1 MEAAMLNC
9 NHHQQQHQALFIDPI
24 RSISLGPSTAR
35 IPPATVFLPRTH
47 FPKQLFRLSTSR
59 SFSSSFLG
67 SPLREQSSKAARR
80 ASSRDLC
87 CARAETAVDSKCA
100 QADTAVNSKPTVLV
114 AEKLGEAGLKV
125 LRTLANVDCS
135 YDLTHEELCTKISLC
150 DALIVRSGTKVT
162 RQVFES
168 SRGRL
173 KVVGRAGVGI
183 DNVDL
188 HAATEYG
195 CLVVNAPTAN
205 TVAAAEHGIALL
217 AAMARNVPQADA
229 SMKQGKWQRN
239 KYVGVSLVGKT
250 LAVMGFGK
258 VGSEVARRAKGLGM
272 HVIAH
277 DPYAAADRARAV
289 GVDLVS
295 FDGAISAADFISLH
309 MPLTP
314 ATDKV
319 FNDESF
325 RKMKKGVRIINVA
338 RGGVIDDEALVRAL
352 DSGIVAQA
360 ALDVFTKEPP
370 VDNKL
375 VQHEKV
381 IVTPHLG
388 ASTIEAQEGV
398 AIEIAEAVAGALMG
412 ELSSTAVN
420 APMVSAE
427 VLSELSPYVSLAES
441 LGRLAVQLVS
451 GVRGVKSVKVIYASA
466 RAADDLDTRLLRAMI
481 TKGIIEPI
489 SDTFVNLVNADFIAK
504 QRGFRIIEEKVPHDG
519 SLQEPL
525 ESIQVQLAHVESK
538 FASALSEGGDIIVEG
553 KVKDGIPHLTK
564 VGAYSV
570 DVSLEGSLILCR
582 QVDQP
587 GMIGKVGSILGSQ
600 NVNVNFMSVGRTA
613 PRGRAIMAIGVDDEP
628 TKETLQRI
636 GEVPAIEEFVYLKF

>member
-1 MEAAMLNC
+1 MNC
-9 NHHQQQHQALFIDPI
+9 NPHQKQHQALFIDPI
-24 RSISLGPSTAR
+24 HSISSRPSTAR
-35 IPPATVFLPRTH
+35 IPPASLFLPRTH
-47 FPKQLFRLSTSR
+47 FPKQFSRLSASS

-67 SPLREQSSKAARR
+67 SRIREQPSKAPRR

-87 CARAETAVDSKCA
+87 CSRAQTAVDSISARAETVVDSK
-100 QADTAVNSKPTVLV
+100 PTILV

-135 YDLTHEELCTKISLC
+135 YDLTQEELCTKISLC

-217 AAMARNVPQADA
+217 AAMARHVPQADA

-325 RKMKKGVRIINVA
+325 GKMKKGVRIINVA
-338 RGGVIDDEALVRAL
+338 RGGVIDEEALVRAL

-412 ELSSTAVN
+412 ELSATAVN

-427 VLSELSPYVSLAES
+427 VLSELAPYVSLAES
-441 LGRLAVQLVS
+441 LGRLAVQLVA
-451 GVRGVKSVKVIYASA
+451 GVSGVKSVKVIYASA

-489 SDTFVNLVNADFIAK
+489 SDTIVNLVNADFIAK
-504 QRGFRIIEEKVPHDG
+504 QRGLRIIEEKVPHDG
-519 SLQEPL
+519 SPQEPV

-613 PRGRAIMAIGVDDEP
+613 PRRRAIMAIGVDDEP